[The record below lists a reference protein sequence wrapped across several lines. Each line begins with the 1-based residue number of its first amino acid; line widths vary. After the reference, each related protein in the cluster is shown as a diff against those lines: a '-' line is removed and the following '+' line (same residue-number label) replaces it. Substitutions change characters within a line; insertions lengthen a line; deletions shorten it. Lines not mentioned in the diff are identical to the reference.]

1 MLIRI
6 NFNFIMKKV
15 FYIMLFLC
23 GQQVVAQNYVDLLK
37 FHYSPTPNN
46 QFVDTNGNAN
56 LSEIGIDITL
66 PLKINEKTAI
76 ITGVFWEDISTKLAP
91 TADQIS
97 FSTFNLRVGINQ
109 KHGEKWSGTYLLLPK
124 ISSDLK
130 NIDSKHYQ
138 IGFLGL
144 LKRSYST
151 NKNYSLGLYYNNE
164 LFGPFFVPLIG
175 FYRKTKKLEFNF
187 TLPIWADINYA
198 FHKKIS
204 IGATFSA
211 FVRSYFLGEF
221 GSSYVV
227 KKNNELFA
235 YLQYNLGKNIL
246 LQGKIGHSIGR
257 SFRAY
262 AENDKVDWGLSAFRF
277 GDERIPLN
285 PDFKDG
291 LVFNFRFI
299 YRFHLG
305 SE

>member
-1 MLIRI
+1 
-6 NFNFIMKKV
+6 MKKILYIILFFCWQQSNAQDYIDLMK
-15 FYIMLFLC
+15 FY
-23 GQQVVAQNYVDLLK
+23 
-37 FHYSPTPNN
+37 YSPTPTNN
-46 QFVDTNGNAN
+46 FVDTTGDAH
-56 LSEIGIDITL
+56 LSEIGVDITL
-66 PLKINEKTAI
+66 PLKLNDKTTI
-76 ITGVFWEDISTKLAP
+76 VTGVFWEDITTQLAP
-91 TADQIS
+91 EINRIS
-97 FSTFNLRVGINQ
+97 FSTFNLRIGLNQ
-109 KHGEKWSGTYLLLPK
+109 KHSEKWSGTYLLLPK

-130 NIDSKHYQ
+130 NIDNRHFQ
-138 IGFLGL
+138 MGFLGL
-144 LKRSYST
+144 LKRNYSVK
-151 NKNYSLGLYYNNE
+151 KNYSLGLYYNHE

-175 FYRKTKKLEFNF
+175 FYRKTNKLEFNF

-221 GSSYVV
+221 GNSYVV

-262 AENDKVDWGLSAFRF
+262 SENDKVDWGISAFRF
-277 GDERIPLN
+277 GDDRSPLN

-291 LVFNFRFI
+291 FVFNFRFI